1 MASDLLS
8 TIRAELDSRLK
19 ELRPSLAEY
28 ERLLAAVDA
37 LVDGG
42 GPLAKL
48 VAPRARRASRPTRA
62 RPATRGSAGG
72 AIKRAGGG
80 AAPKPSKPPA
90 EAAKPKRVGTQ
101 RGAARESILA
111 ALDHGSHTV
120 GELAVVTAM
129 SASNING
136 NLRRMAFD
144 GAVIKTER
152 EGKTAYALP
161 RAG

>member
-8 TIRAELDSRLK
+8 TIRGEIDARLK

-28 ERLLAAVDA
+28 ERLLSAADA
-37 LVDGG
+37 LVDSG
-42 GPLAKL
+42 GPVKVA
-48 VAPRARRASRPTRA
+48 APRATRVRR
-62 RPATRGSAGG
+62 ATRGSAAG
-72 AIKRAGGG
+72 AIKRAAGS
-80 AAPKPSKPPA
+80 AAPKPSRPGA
-90 EAAKPKRVGTQ
+90 EVAKPVRAQ

-136 NLRRMAFD
+136 NLRRLASD
-144 GAVIKTER
+144 GAVVKIER
-152 EGKTAYALP
+152 EGKTAYAL
-161 RAG
+161 AKTG

>member
-8 TIRAELDSRLK
+8 TIRGEIDARLK

-28 ERLLAAVDA
+28 ERLLSAADA
-37 LVDGG
+37 LVDSG
-42 GPLAKL
+42 GPAK
-48 VAPRARRASRPTRA
+48 VAAPRAPAAPRATRVRR
-62 RPATRGSAGG
+62 ATRGSAVG
-72 AIKRAGGG
+72 AIKRAAGS
-80 AAPKPSKPPA
+80 AAPKPSKPGA
-90 EAAKPKRVGTQ
+90 EVAKPGRAQ

-136 NLRRMAFD
+136 NLRRLASD
-144 GAVIKTER
+144 GAVVKIER
-152 EGKTAYALP
+152 EGKTAYAL
-161 RAG
+161 AKTG